1 MGRAF
6 GKESLRAFGLVGGST
21 EMTEACG
28 LALKSGFEGQVDAL
42 VHRAQGLG
50 DGERRV
56 GGDLESQRFGPLH
69 QLAGGNHFIHEADA
83 ERFLCV
89 NDRAGEEKLERGS
102 AAHQTSQPLC
112 TAVAADDTEFYF
124 RLAKPRI
131 VGSDTQG
138 AGHGQL
144 APAAKGESPD
154 AGNHGLAQGFNFA
167 KDALAPQC
175 ECPALFGAKRSEFA
189 DVGSGGKGTVPRAG
203 EQKNANIGI
212 GGKFVQHRF
221 QFGQG
226 RGVESIQDFGPV
238 DGDDGQGRA
247 FFEADVRGVHANR
260 RLAEWD
266 RFLPFVSDLA
276 GVVTAGSTGR
286 PGTTLEKA
294 LGHAPVSKSRVFQSP
309 GVYKIQR
316 TNPGP
321 LVSSLGNSMKR
332 SKSREDSHSRAWKT
346 VPRWA
351 IVVFL
356 LAVFCIFAS
365 FGFVFDGMDMAR
377 QSALSL
383 ALSSVIIALFSV
395 GYAVSGITLRQRFWI
410 PGVPLFI
417 LQNVCMALLYNWLPK
432 APALTHLDSTQLNSF
447 HNRLVFDGLAVVIS
461 VVLGY
466 TGLVVVSIA
475 ESRRRLRVELD
486 KAALDTELAAAREI
500 QRLMVPEMLPPT
512 PGYAIESIYH
522 PAAQVGGDFFQVIP
536 LDGGQTLVVVG
547 DVSGKGL
554 SAAMIVSMLIGMLHT
569 ISRISQ
575 DPAQILAELNSRL
588 FERKQGG
595 FVTCLAVRLDPS
607 GRVVLANA
615 GHLPPWL
622 NGAEVAFAGS
632 LPLSLLASAAPE
644 QVALEMQPGD
654 RLTLITDGVVE
665 ARDTQGAL
673 FGFDRTQALMRQETS
688 PLALAEAAIQYGQDD
703 DLTVISILRTA

>member
-1 MGRAF
+1 
-6 GKESLRAFGLVGGST
+6 
-21 EMTEACG
+21 
-28 LALKSGFEGQVDAL
+28 
-42 VHRAQGLG
+42 
-50 DGERRV
+50 
-56 GGDLESQRFGPLH
+56 
-69 QLAGGNHFIHEADA
+69 
-83 ERFLCV
+83 
-89 NDRAGEEKLERGS
+89 
-102 AAHQTSQPLC
+102 
-112 TAVAADDTEFYF
+112 
-124 RLAKPRI
+124 
-131 VGSDTQG
+131 
-138 AGHGQL
+138 
-144 APAAKGESPD
+144 
-154 AGNHGLAQGFNFA
+154 
-167 KDALAPQC
+167 
-175 ECPALFGAKRSEFA
+175 
-189 DVGSGGKGTVPRAG
+189 
-203 EQKNANIGI
+203 
-212 GGKFVQHRF
+212 
-221 QFGQG
+221 
-226 RGVESIQDFGPV
+226 
-238 DGDDGQGRA
+238 
-247 FFEADVRGVHANR
+247 
-260 RLAEWD
+260 
-266 RFLPFVSDLA
+266 
-276 GVVTAGSTGR
+276 
-286 PGTTLEKA
+286 
-294 LGHAPVSKSRVFQSP
+294 
-309 GVYKIQR
+309 
-316 TNPGP
+316 
-321 LVSSLGNSMKR
+321 MKR
-332 SKSREDSHSRAWKT
+332 SKSREDSQSRAWKT

-432 APALTHLDSTQLNSF
+432 APPLTHLDSTQLNGF

-554 SAAMIVSMLIGMLHT
+554 SAAMIVSMIIGMLHT

-588 FERKQGG
+588 FERKHGG
-595 FVTCLAVRLDPS
+595 LVTCLAVRLDPS

-644 QVALEMQPGD
+644 QVALEMRLGD

-665 ARDTQGAL
+665 ARDMQGAL